1 GSLFFCFFNLHHY
14 TGVTVLPFI
23 LPTKKQTELLEMQ
36 KMLAIM
42 FCNLNPANI
51 RPICAQNAFSS
62 IYHDIARRMQFPR
75 NFRLT
80 VFQHTLVDCKAFSL
94 RKTALYLQT
103 VGKRVY
109 YT

>member
-1 GSLFFCFFNLHHY
+1 
-14 TGVTVLPFI
+14 
-23 LPTKKQTELLEMQ
+23 MQ

-80 VFQHTLVDCKAFSL
+80 VFQHTLVDCKACSVV
-94 RKTALYLQT
+94 YLCQI
-103 VGKRVY
+103 KDRRNMY
-109 YT
+109 EYRDEFQ